1 LETGRSSIWRAAPRI
16 LKPVAW
22 CLGSQGASLFGKGS
36 KGGLSVVHIS
46 NHVAIFNETSASL
59 RGIMDELEGVPM
71 NIVRYGR

>member
-1 LETGRSSIWRAAPRI
+1 
-16 LKPVAW
+16 
-22 CLGSQGASLFGKGS
+22 
-36 KGGLSVVHIS
+36 VVHIS